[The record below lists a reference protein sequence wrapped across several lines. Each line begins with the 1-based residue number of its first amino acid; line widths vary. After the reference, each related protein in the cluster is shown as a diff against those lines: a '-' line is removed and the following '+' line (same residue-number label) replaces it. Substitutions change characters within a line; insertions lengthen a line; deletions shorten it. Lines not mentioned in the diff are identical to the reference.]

1 MKTRFEKERL
11 RTPFILSLKEA
22 IRSFLMQKENTK
34 ISITAF
40 NWTKKSCFNERAST
54 LETL

>member
-40 NWTKKSCFNERAST
+40 N
-54 LETL
+54 